1 MARVRRKNKKNIPAK
16 YILLTLT
23 CVCFLLM
30 LGSFTLGWTAGPVGT
45 AASYVFIPMQQG
57 LTTVGNWI
65 SDKTAELSKLRS
77 VMKENE
83 TLKIQV
89 DTLTEELNA
98 LKLRQYDTEDLRE
111 LAELEKTYSEYNKL
125 PANVISKDPGNWFNT
140 FLIDKGEED
149 GVAVG
154 MNVITGSGLAGIIT
168 EVGANY
174 AQVRAIVDDMSS
186 VSGMVLSTSD
196 YCVVKGDLQIM
207 DERQM
212 ITFSNLKDTNNKVS
226 VGDQIVTSYISPDYV
241 QGLLIG
247 YISEIHV
254 NSNNLTKSGLITPV
268 VDFEH
273 IKHVLVITDL
283 KTTVTE
289 GDKPKADEKG
299 QAKAATGSSVEKE

>member
-16 YILLTLT
+16 YILLVLTL
-23 CVCFLLM
+23 VCFLLM
-30 LGSFTLGWTAGPVGT
+30 MGSFTLGWTAGPVGT
-45 AASYVFIPMQQG
+45 AASYVFIPMQRG
-57 LTTVGNWI
+57 LTEIGNWI
-65 SDKTAELSKLRS
+65 SDKSYERASLRN
-77 VMKENE
+77 VMQENE
-83 TLKIQV
+83 TLKNQV
-89 DTLTEELNA
+89 DELTEELNA
-98 LKLRQYDTEDLRE
+98 LKLEQYDTEDLRE
-111 LAELEKTYSEYNKL
+111 LVELQKSYSDYNKL
-125 PANVISKDPGNWFNT
+125 PASVISKDPGNWFDT
-140 FLIDKGEED
+140 FLIDKGTDD

-174 AQVRAIVDDMSS
+174 AKVRSIVDDMSS

-196 YCVVKGDLQIM
+196 YCVVNGDLQVM

-212 ITFSNLKDTNNKVS
+212 ITFSNLKDTNNRVS
-226 VGDQIVTSYISPDYV
+226 VGDQVVTSYISPDYV

-283 KTTVTE
+283 KTT
-289 GDKPKADEKG
+289 
-299 QAKAATGSSVEKE
+299 TGTVEKE

>member
-1 MARVRRKNKKNIPAK
+1 M
-16 YILLTLT
+16 LTL
-23 CVCFLLM
+23 VCFLLM

-45 AASYVFIPMQQG
+45 AASYVFIPMQRG
-57 LTTVGNWI
+57 LTEVGNWI
-65 SDKTAELSKLRS
+65 SDKTHELSSLRN
-77 VMKENE
+77 VMSENE
-83 TLKIQV
+83 ALKSQV
-89 DTLTEELNA
+89 DALTEELNA
-98 LKLRQYDTEDLRE
+98 LKLSQYDTEDIRE
-111 LAELEKTYSEYNKL
+111 LAELEKSYSEYNKL
-125 PANVISKDPGNWFNT
+125 PASVISKDPGNWFDT
-140 FLIDKGEED
+140 FLIDKGEAD

-174 AQVRAIVDDMSS
+174 AKVRAIVDDTSS

-196 YCVVKGDLQIM
+196 YCVVSGDLQMM

-212 ITFSNLKDTNNKVS
+212 ITFSSLKDTGGKVS
-226 VGDQIVTSYISPDYV
+226 VGDQVVTSYISPDYV

-283 KTTVTE
+283 KTTTE
-289 GDKPKADEKG
+289 
-299 QAKAATGSSVEKE
+299 TVEKE